1 MILHFLS
8 LHGLKKKLAQ
18 KIIYS
23 PVNAV
28 VVQRLVSIAEYT
40 GTDPLVILAVLNPLH
55 AEIVMAAELY
65 GEIEKGMKVEIM
77 SEGKLNNTYSGVVSI
92 VDQIIDAASGTFGV
106 QVEIQNK
113 DLSIPAGLKCRVHYL
128 SE

>member
-1 MILHFLS
+1 VILHFLS

>member
-1 MILHFLS
+1 MS

>member
-1 MILHFLS
+1 MHFLS

>member
-1 MILHFLS
+1 LHFLS